1 MKNTIRKK
9 MTHNNIV
16 TVIEFI
22 SARSKRVIT
31 VILLCCF
38 FCSQCFAYTDP
49 YLCSKYY
56 KLRIRNVEKVL
67 AVGIRKVNN
76 TSIETYVLGFG
87 TPIHATINGAKLTDA
102 YISKRRTLQCDGE
115 TIGHVRIYELAG
127 LGIETGEFI
136 IKSGDKKASTYL
148 EID

>member
-1 MKNTIRKK
+1 

-38 FCSQCFAYTDP
+38 FCLQCFAYTDP

-76 TSIETYVLGFG
+76 SSIETYVLGFG

>member
-1 MKNTIRKK
+1 MFMKKLLFFLMIF
-9 MTHNNIV
+9 V
-16 TVIEFI
+16 FAD
-22 SARSKRVIT
+22 SAY
-31 VILLCCF
+31 
-38 FCSQCFAYTDP
+38 AYTDP

-87 TPIHATINGAKLTDA
+87 TPIHVTINGAKLTDA

>member
-1 MKNTIRKK
+1 MFMKKLLFFLMI
-9 MTHNNIV
+9 
-16 TVIEFI
+16 FI
-22 SARSKRVIT
+22 FADSAY
-31 VILLCCF
+31 
-38 FCSQCFAYTDP
+38 AYTDP

-87 TPIHATINGAKLTDA
+87 TPIRATINGAKLTDA

>member
-1 MKNTIRKK
+1 MIINK
-9 MTHNNIV
+9 
-16 TVIEFI
+16 
-22 SARSKRVIT
+22 
-31 VILLCCF
+31 ILLKKVVSYILISMCVIFNCN
-38 FCSQCFAYTDP
+38 AYTDP

-56 KLRIRNVEKVL
+56 KLRIKNVEKVL

-76 TSIETYVLGFG
+76 TSVETYVLGFG

-102 YISKRRTLQCDGE
+102 YISKRRTLQCNGE

-127 LGIETGEFI
+127 LGIKTGEFI

>member
-1 MKNTIRKK
+1 MKKVLSI
-9 MTHNNIV
+9 I
-16 TVIEFI
+16 F
-22 SARSKRVIT
+22 
-31 VILLCCF
+31 LLF
-38 FCSQCFAYTDP
+38 FSLSCSAYTDP

-56 KLRIRNVEKVL
+56 KLRIKNVEKVL

-76 TSIETYVLGFG
+76 TSVETYVLGFG

-102 YISKRRTLQCDGE
+102 YISKRRTLQCSGE

>member
-1 MKNTIRKK
+1 MFMKKLLFFLMI
-9 MTHNNIV
+9 
-16 TVIEFI
+16 FI
-22 SARSKRVIT
+22 FADSAY
-31 VILLCCF
+31 
-38 FCSQCFAYTDP
+38 AYTDP

-115 TIGHVRIYELAG
+115 TIGHVRIYDLAG

>member
-1 MKNTIRKK
+1 MKKLLFFLMI
-9 MTHNNIV
+9 
-16 TVIEFI
+16 FI
-22 SARSKRVIT
+22 FADSAY
-31 VILLCCF
+31 
-38 FCSQCFAYTDP
+38 AYTDP

>member
-1 MKNTIRKK
+1 MFMKKLLFFLMI
-9 MTHNNIV
+9 
-16 TVIEFI
+16 FI
-22 SARSKRVIT
+22 FADSAY
-31 VILLCCF
+31 
-38 FCSQCFAYTDP
+38 AYTDP

-102 YISKRRTLQCDGE
+102 YISKRRTLQCEGE
-115 TIGHVRIYELAG
+115 TIGHLRIYELAG
-127 LGIETGEFI
+127 LGIKTGEFI

>member
-1 MKNTIRKK
+1 MFMKKLLFFLMI
-9 MTHNNIV
+9 
-16 TVIEFI
+16 FI
-22 SARSKRVIT
+22 FADSAY
-31 VILLCCF
+31 
-38 FCSQCFAYTDP
+38 AYTDP

-56 KLRIRNVEKVL
+56 KLRIKNVEKVL

-102 YISKRRTLQCDGE
+102 YISKRRTLQCNGE

>member
-1 MKNTIRKK
+1 MFMKKLLFFLMI
-9 MTHNNIV
+9 
-16 TVIEFI
+16 FI
-22 SARSKRVIT
+22 FADSAY
-31 VILLCCF
+31 
-38 FCSQCFAYTDP
+38 AYTDP

>member
-1 MKNTIRKK
+1 MNRNLINKILDCIK
-9 MTHNNIV
+9 
-16 TVIEFI
+16 
-22 SARSKRVIT
+22 AKRIT
-31 VILLCCF
+31 AFILLCVF
-38 FCSQCFAYTDP
+38 FNSECIAYTDP

-76 TSIETYVLGFG
+76 TSVETYVLGFG

-102 YISKRRTLQCDGE
+102 YISKRRTLQCSGV

-127 LGIETGEFI
+127 LGIETGEFVI
-136 IKSGDKKASTYL
+136 TSGDKRASTYL

>member
-1 MKNTIRKK
+1 MIYTHIDGEFFLCLYIVYMKRI
-9 MTHNNIV
+9 IL
-16 TVIEFI
+16 FI
-22 SARSKRVIT
+22 S
-31 VILLCCF
+31 ILLF
-38 FCSQCFAYTDP
+38 SANIFAYTDP

-76 TSIETYVLGFG
+76 TSVETYVLGFG

-102 YISKRRTLQCDGE
+102 YISKRRTLQCSGV
-115 TIGHVRIYELAG
+115 TIGHVRIYEMAG
-127 LGIETGEFI
+127 LGIKTGEFVI
-136 IKSGDKKASTYL
+136 TSGDKRASTYL

>member
-1 MKNTIRKK
+1 MIIIFAN
-9 MTHNNIV
+9 
-16 TVIEFI
+16 
-22 SARSKRVIT
+22 SAY
-31 VILLCCF
+31 
-38 FCSQCFAYTDP
+38 AYTDP

-56 KLRIRNVEKVL
+56 KLRIKNVEKVL

-76 TSIETYVLGFG
+76 TSVETYVLGFG

-102 YISKRRTLQCDGE
+102 YISKRRTLQCSGE

-127 LGIETGEFI
+127 LGIKTGEFI

>member
-1 MKNTIRKK
+1 MKG
-9 MTHNNIV
+9 IV
-16 TVIEFI
+16 LFLSI
-22 SARSKRVIT
+22 
-31 VILLCCF
+31 ILF
-38 FCSQCFAYTDP
+38 STSTYAYTDP

-56 KLRIRNVEKVL
+56 KLRIKNVEKVL

-76 TSIETYVLGFG
+76 TSVETYVLGFG

-102 YISKRRTLQCDGE
+102 YISKRRTLQCSGE

>member
-1 MKNTIRKK
+1 MFMKKLLFFLMI
-9 MTHNNIV
+9 
-16 TVIEFI
+16 FI
-22 SARSKRVIT
+22 FADSAY
-31 VILLCCF
+31 
-38 FCSQCFAYTDP
+38 AYTDP

-56 KLRIRNVEKVL
+56 KLRIKNVEKVL

>member
-31 VILLCCF
+31 AILLCCF

>member
-1 MKNTIRKK
+1 MFMKNLLFFLMI
-9 MTHNNIV
+9 
-16 TVIEFI
+16 FI
-22 SARSKRVIT
+22 FADSAY
-31 VILLCCF
+31 
-38 FCSQCFAYTDP
+38 AYTDP

>member
-1 MKNTIRKK
+1 MLVN
-9 MTHNNIV
+9 
-16 TVIEFI
+16 F
-22 SARSKRVIT
+22 
-31 VILLCCF
+31 
-38 FCSQCFAYTDP
+38 QCKAYTDP

-67 AVGIRKVNN
+67 AVGISKVNN
-76 TSIETYVLGFG
+76 TSVETYVLGFG

-102 YISKRRTLQCDGE
+102 YISKRRTLQCSGE

-127 LGIETGEFI
+127 LGIDTGEFI

>member
-1 MKNTIRKK
+1 MFMKKLLFFLMIF
-9 MTHNNIV
+9 V
-16 TVIEFI
+16 FAD
-22 SARSKRVIT
+22 SAY
-31 VILLCCF
+31 
-38 FCSQCFAYTDP
+38 AYTDP

>member
-1 MKNTIRKK
+1 

-22 SARSKRVIT
+22 SARSKSVIT

-87 TPIHATINGAKLTDA
+87 TPIHAAINGAKLTDA
-102 YISKRRTLQCDGE
+102 YISKRRTLQCNGE

>member
-1 MKNTIRKK
+1 MIMKKLLFYLMIC
-9 MTHNNIV
+9 I
-16 TVIEFI
+16 FAG
-22 SARSKRVIT
+22 SAN
-31 VILLCCF
+31 
-38 FCSQCFAYTDP
+38 AYTDP

-56 KLRIRNVEKVL
+56 KLRIKNVEKVL

-76 TSIETYVLGFG
+76 TSVETYVLGFG

-102 YISKRRTLQCDGE
+102 YISKRRTLQCSGE
-115 TIGHVRIYELAG
+115 TIGHVRIYELSG